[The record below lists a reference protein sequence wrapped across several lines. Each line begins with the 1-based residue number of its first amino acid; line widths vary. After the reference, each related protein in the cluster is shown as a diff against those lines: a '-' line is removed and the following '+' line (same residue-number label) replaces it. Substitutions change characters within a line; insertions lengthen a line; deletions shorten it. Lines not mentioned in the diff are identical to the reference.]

1 VPAFACVSHEAAF
14 VSREL
19 AGVQTQIDSLGSA
32 RANLVRRMD
41 TDLLTIDLTP
51 PLGEFEIGSTPVKDA
66 VRQFGRDFREA
77 VATVIYFVAWL
88 IPWLFLILPGL
99 VLLRMFWRWV
109 GRSLSRFERRGKAV
123 A

>member
-1 VPAFACVSHEAAF
+1 MSACATTSVNCWPT
-14 VSREL
+14 SRGFPTTSAL
-19 AGVQTQIDSLGSA
+19 AKNPDDRFQSA
-32 RANLVRRMD
+32 RDALIILD
-41 TDLLTIDLTP
+41 KI
-51 PLGEFEIGSTPVKDA
+51 ESTPVKDA